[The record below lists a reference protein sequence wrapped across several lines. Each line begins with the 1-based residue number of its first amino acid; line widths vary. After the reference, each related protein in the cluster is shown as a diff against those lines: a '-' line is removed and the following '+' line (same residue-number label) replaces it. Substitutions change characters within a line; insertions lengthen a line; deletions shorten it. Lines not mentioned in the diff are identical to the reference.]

1 MPPVPP
7 GGGGPAPISGPYSP
21 LDAVSYG
28 WRAFA
33 ANAGPFAVMG
43 VLLVVVTV
51 GVQMIFNA
59 AGGGLEFYS
68 SGTLDPEPG
77 ETSPGASLG
86 SALLQMTG
94 GMLSSFLGWLIGLAV
109 LRGALDVV
117 DTGRT
122 SLGEMW
128 TRIPWGQAFVAGLLM
143 WFAAFLGF
151 FVLCV
156 GMLVVTFFL
165 WYVNVAVLDG
175 ADPVDSLKASFAF
188 VRDNLADN
196 LLLCLIGV
204 GAVVATICTCY
215 LGGIVLGPLM
225 TIAAAYT
232 WRALQGRPIHPV

>member
-1 MPPVPP
+1 M
-7 GGGGPAPISGPYSP
+7 GPYSP
-21 LDAVSYG
+21 IDAISYG

-33 ANAGPFAVMG
+33 AHAGPFVLMG
-43 VLLVVVTV
+43 VLLIVVWV
-51 GVQMIFNA
+51 GIQTIFNA
-59 AGGGLEFYS
+59 AGGGLEFWS

-86 SALLQMTG
+86 SALLQATG
-94 GMLSSFLGWLIGLAV
+94 SMLANFLSWMIGLAV

-143 WFAAFLGF
+143 WFASFLGV

-156 GMLVVTFFL
+156 GTLVVTFFL
-165 WYVNVAVLDG
+165 WYVNAAVLDG

-196 LLLCLIGV
+196 LLLCLLGV
-204 GAVVATICTCY
+204 VAVVATVCTCY
-215 LGGIVLGPLM
+215 LGGIVLWPLM
-225 TIAAAYT
+225 IIAAAYT